1 MSVGRRGRP
10 RLGPRALV
18 AMLCTAM
25 LAADV
30 HAAPLRC
37 PPIPGGNVT
46 LAALDAEARLAF
58 IRTRLRHDAHRA
70 RQWSFGFGTSYAIIT
85 TASIAYGSAARD
97 RGTKADVYTGGA
109 GALIGLGLLTL
120 SPLYVVRD
128 YAMLEAHV
136 AAAGPGVDR
145 CRLLAIAEG
154 MLVRDAKSEAFGRG
168 WFTHTGNAL
177 LGITTLLV
185 LGLGFHRWGAGTV
198 NAVSSIAVG
207 ELMIN
212 LQPRGLIRDLLAY
225 RAGDLHPPRRP
236 SRRRRP
242 ARP

>member
-1 MSVGRRGRP
+1 MRRRP

-25 LAADV
+25 LATEV

-37 PPIPGGNVT
+37 PPIAGGSPT

-58 IRTRLRHDAHRA
+58 IRARLRHDAHRA
-70 RQWSFGFGTSYAIIT
+70 RQWSLGFGTSYAIIT
-85 TASIAYGSAARD
+85 TGSIAYGSAVRD
-97 RGTKADVYTGGA
+97 RGTKADIYTGGA
-109 GALIGLGLLTL
+109 SALVGLGLLTL
-120 SPLYVVRD
+120 SPLYVVND

-136 AAAGPGVDR
+136 ASAGPGVDR
-145 CRLLAIAEG
+145 CRLLSIAEG
-154 MLVRDAKSEAFGRG
+154 MLVRDAKNEAWNRG

-177 LGITTLLV
+177 LGVATLLV
-185 LGLGFHRWGAGTV
+185 LGLGYHRWGSGTI
-198 NAVSSIAVG
+198 NAIGSIAIG

-212 LQPRGLIRDLLAY
+212 LQPWGLVRDLRAY
-225 RAGDLHPPRRP
+225 RAGDLRPPRR
-236 SRRRRP
+236 RRRA